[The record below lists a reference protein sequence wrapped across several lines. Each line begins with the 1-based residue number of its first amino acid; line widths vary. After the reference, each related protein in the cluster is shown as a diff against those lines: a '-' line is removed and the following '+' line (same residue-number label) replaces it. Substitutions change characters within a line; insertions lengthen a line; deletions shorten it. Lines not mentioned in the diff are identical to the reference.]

1 MNRYKEL
8 WRAIIESIA
17 GTEQDFTSGSLK
29 RAILLL
35 SIPMVLE
42 MLMESI
48 FAVVDILFVSRL
60 GADAV
65 AIVGITESMM
75 TIIYA
80 LSMGLGVGAT
90 AMISRRIGEKNY
102 SDASVAAIQAILA
115 GLFISIV
122 LSIVGLNYSRQLLK
136 LMGASESAI
145 ASGWKYTAWMIS
157 GNAVIVLLF
166 INNAIFRSAGD
177 AAISMRVL
185 WIANLLNIGL
195 DPCFIYGLGPFPKL
209 GVEGA
214 AVATNIGRG
223 IAVLFQFY
231 FLFNGKHRI
240 KLNLR
245 SMIPDFLLMHKL
257 IKLSMGG
264 IAQNI
269 IATTSWVVL
278 VKILATF
285 GSSVVA
291 GYTIAL
297 RIVIFALLPSWGV
310 SNATATLVGQNL
322 GAKLPARAEQAVW
335 ITGKINMILMG
346 VIGII
351 LIIFPGFFM
360 RLFISDISVIEFGSV
375 ALYIISFGFVFYS
388 FGMVIIQA
396 INGAGDTFTPMWL
409 NIICFWGL
417 EIPLAYMLT
426 FKAGM
431 NQNGVYLAIVIAE
444 SIMAVLATILF
455 LRGKWKLRNV

>member
-8 WRAIIESIA
+8 WRAIIESIS

-35 SIPMVLE
+35 SVPMVLE

-48 FAVVDILFVSRL
+48 FAVVDIMFVSRL

-90 AMISRRIGEKNY
+90 ALISRRIGEKNY
-102 SDASVAAIQAILA
+102 QGASFVAVQAVLA
-115 GLFISIV
+115 GLFISLIISV
-122 LSIVGLNYSRQLLK
+122 VGVFYSHDLLQM
-136 LMGASESAI
+136 MGASDAAI
-145 ASGWKYTAWMIS
+145 DKGWKYTAWMIS
-157 GNAVIVLLF
+157 GNMVIVLLF

-195 DPCFIYGLGPFPKL
+195 DPCLIYGWGPFPEL
-209 GVEGA
+209 GIEGA
-214 AVATNIGRG
+214 AVATNIGRA
-223 IAVLFQFY
+223 IAVMFQFY

-240 KLNLR
+240 KLHIREFL
-245 SMIPDFLLMHKL
+245 PDFPLMLKL
-257 IKLSMGG
+257 VRLSLGG
-264 IAQNI
+264 IAQNL

-291 GYTIAL
+291 GYTIAI
-297 RIVIFALLPSWGV
+297 RIVVFALLPSWGV
-310 SNATATLVGQNL
+310 SNATATLVGQSL
-322 GAKLPARAEQAVW
+322 GANLPERAERAVW

-346 VIGII
+346 TIGII
-351 LIIFPGFFM
+351 IILFPGFFM
-360 RLFISDISVIEFGSV
+360 RLFIPDMAVVEYGSV
-375 ALYIISFGFVFYS
+375 ALFIISCGFVFYS
-388 FGMVIIQA
+388 FGMVMIQA

-409 NIICFWGL
+409 NIVCFWL
-417 EIPLAYMLT
+417 IEIPLAYFLT
-426 FKAGM
+426 FNTGLHQK
-431 NQNGVYLAIVIAE
+431 GVYLAIVIAE
-444 SIMAVLATILF
+444 SVLAVSGTVLF
-455 LRGKWKLRNV
+455 IRGKWKLKKV